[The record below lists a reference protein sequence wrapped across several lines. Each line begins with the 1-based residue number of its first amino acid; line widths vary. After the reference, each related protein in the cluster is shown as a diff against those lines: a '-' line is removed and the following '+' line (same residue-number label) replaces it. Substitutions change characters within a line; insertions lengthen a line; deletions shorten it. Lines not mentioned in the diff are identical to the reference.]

1 MAEEKALALQS
12 LVSQE
17 QQDQFALIC
26 KEAGALQLASNCNAA
41 FTATIVV
48 TKLRNFLTDD
58 IIENIFRPL
67 MNTRIGFMT
76 DRRPTTKN
84 PNPHPYSN
92 QVIRDA
98 IIDGL
103 TIGLFPTGNQI
114 NIIAERMYPTKEGFT
129 ALLKKMGVKYVV
141 SIGADTNRVQ
151 GYAEIPCKVDY
162 MYNGEKNSFT
172 LMATVR
178 KDEYSSPDQLRG
190 KAERR
195 AKKALYEYITGCDF
209 GDADEDSSRPVEEAH
224 YEVIKEQANQ
234 TKMPGA
240 PAPGA
245 PGAPAAPQNPPQA
258 PAAAP
263 TAQPAGARPT
273 PSIFGDQQ

>member
-17 QQDQFALIC
+17 KQDEFALIC

-129 ALLKKMGVKYVV
+129 ALLKKLGIKYVV

-209 GDADEDSSRPVEEAH
+209 GDADEDSARPVEDAH
-224 YEVIKEQANQ
+224 YEVIRENANQ
-234 TKMPGA
+234 QKMPDA

-245 PGAPAAPQNPPQA
+245 PAAPAAPQNPPQA

>member
-48 TKLRNFLTDD
+48 SQLRAFLTDE
-58 IIENIFRPL
+58 IIEKVFRPL

-84 PNPHPYSN
+84 PHPTPYSN

-114 NIIAERMYPTKEGFT
+114 NIISERMYPTKEGFT

-162 MYNGEKNSFT
+162 MYNGEKNSLT

-209 GDADEDSSRPVEEAH
+209 GDADEDSSRPIEDAH
-224 YEVIKEQANQ
+224 YEVVKENANGQ
-234 TKMPGA
+234 KMPGA
-240 PAPGA
+240 
-245 PGAPAAPQNPPQA
+245 APAAGQQNPPAVPPQPK
-258 PAAAP
+258 PAAQP
-263 TAQPAGARPT
+263 TSQPAGARPT
-273 PSIFGDQQ
+273 PSIFANQ

>member
-48 TKLRNFLTDD
+48 SQLRAFLTDE
-58 IIENIFRPL
+58 IIDKVFRPL

-84 PNPHPYSN
+84 PHPTPYSN
-92 QVIRDA
+92 TIIRDA

-129 ALLKKMGVKYVV
+129 ALLRKMGVKYIV
-141 SIGADTNRVQ
+141 SIGADTNRIQ

-172 LMATVR
+172 LTATVR

-209 GDADEDSSRPVEEAH
+209 GDADEDSSRPIEDAH
-224 YEVIKEQANQ
+224 YEVVKENANGQ
-234 TKMPGA
+234 KMPGA
-240 PAPGA
+240 
-245 PGAPAAPQNPPQA
+245 APAAGQKNPPAAPPQPK
-258 PAAAP
+258 PAAQP
-263 TAQPAGARPT
+263 TSQPAGARPT
-273 PSIFGDQQ
+273 PSIFANL

>member
-48 TKLRNFLTDD
+48 SQLRAFLTDE
-58 IIENIFRPL
+58 IIDKVFRPL

-84 PNPHPYSN
+84 PHPTPYSN
-92 QVIRDA
+92 AIIRDA

-129 ALLKKMGVKYVV
+129 ALLRKMGVKYIV
-141 SIGADTNRVQ
+141 SIGADTNRIQ

-172 LMATVR
+172 LTATVR

-209 GDADEDSSRPVEEAH
+209 GDADEDSSRPIEDAH
-224 YEVIKEQANQ
+224 YEVVKENANGQ
-234 TKMPGA
+234 KMPGA
-240 PAPGA
+240 APAGGQQNP
-245 PGAPAAPQNPPQA
+245 PAAPPQPK
-258 PAAAP
+258 PAAQP
-263 TAQPAGARPT
+263 TSQPAGARPT
-273 PSIFGDQQ
+273 PSIFANL

>member
-1 MAEEKALALQS
+1 MAEENAVALQS
-12 LVSQE
+12 LVSKE
-17 QQDQFALIC
+17 KQDEFALIC
-26 KEAGALQLASNCNAA
+26 KEAGNLQLVSNCNAA

-48 TKLRNFLTDD
+48 SKLRAFLTNE
-58 IIENIFRPL
+58 IIENVFRPL

-76 DRRPTTKN
+76 DKRPTTKN
-84 PNPHPYSN
+84 PHPALYSN
-92 QVIRDA
+92 EIIRDA

-129 ALLKKMGVKYVV
+129 ALLRKMGVKYIV
-141 SIGADTNRVQ
+141 SIGADTNRIQ

-162 MYNGEKNSFT
+162 MYNGEKNSFMIT
-172 LMATVR
+172 ATVR

-209 GDADEDSSRPVEEAH
+209 GDADEDSSRPIEDAH
-224 YEVIKEQANQ
+224 YEVVKENANGQ
-234 TKMPGA
+234 KMPGA
-240 PAPGA
+240 
-245 PGAPAAPQNPPQA
+245 APAAGQQNPPAAPPQPK
-258 PAAAP
+258 PAAQP
-263 TAQPAGARPT
+263 TSQPAGARPT
-273 PSIFGDQQ
+273 PSIFANQ

>member
-1 MAEEKALALQS
+1 MAEENALALQS

-26 KEAGALQLASNCNAA
+26 REAGALQLASNCNAA

-48 TKLRNFLTDD
+48 SKLRAFLTDE
-58 IIENIFRPL
+58 IIEKVFRPL

-84 PNPHPYSN
+84 PHPTPYSN

-129 ALLKKMGVKYVV
+129 ALLRKMGVKYVI

-151 GYAEIPCKVDY
+151 GYAEMVCRVDY
-162 MYNGEKNSFT
+162 SYNGEKNGFNLT
-172 LMATVR
+172 ATVK
-178 KDEYSSPDQLRG
+178 KDDYSSPDQLRG

-209 GDADEDSSRPVEEAH
+209 GDADEDSARPVEDVHFE
-224 YEVIKEQANQ
+224 EVKANANN

-240 PAPGA
+240 PAAGQ
-245 PGAPAAPQNPPQA
+245 QNPPAGSAQPQ
-258 PAAAP
+258 PAAQP
-263 TAQPAGARPT
+263 TSQPAGSRVVP
-273 PSIFGDQQ
+273 PLFGNQ